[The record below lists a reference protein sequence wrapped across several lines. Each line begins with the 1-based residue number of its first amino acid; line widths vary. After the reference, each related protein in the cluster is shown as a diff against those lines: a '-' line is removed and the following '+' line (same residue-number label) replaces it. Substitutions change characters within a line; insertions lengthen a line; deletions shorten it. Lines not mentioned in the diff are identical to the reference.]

1 MSKRAYL
8 VLVANGG
15 ASAVA
20 VDEDKIEAAEACTSG
35 YVAIEGAGG
44 STDEV
49 DAAKFA
55 LGRIMP
61 EPDANDEGGEGSY
74 NRVTGCP
81 S

>member
-1 MSKRAYL
+1 MSAKRAYL

-35 YVAIEGAGG
+35 YVAIEVGQTEYEGAK
-44 STDEV
+44 
-49 DAAKFA
+49 DALA
-55 LGRIMP
+55 RIMP
-61 EPDANDEGGEGSY
+61 EPDHDEGDEGSY
-74 NRVTGCP
+74 TRIVGNP